1 MRIDFMTD
9 QRGYCVEMECDLLGD
24 VVLRRRWYSLQTKR
38 HGGKQQV
45 FGEEA
50 AAVKVIEAV
59 ERARLRKGYRRISM

>member
-1 MRIDFMTD
+1 MRIEFITD
-9 QRGYCVEMECDLLGD
+9 QRGYCVEMERDLLGD

-45 FGEEA
+45 FGEEV

-59 ERARLRKGYRRISM
+59 ERACLRKGYRRILI

>member
-1 MRIDFMTD
+1 MRIEFITD
-9 QRGYCVEMECDLLGD
+9 QRGYCVEMERDLLGD

-38 HGGKQQV
+38 HGSKQQV

-59 ERARLRKGYRRISM
+59 ERARLRKGYRRVLM